1 MPVPPVPGC
10 SPQSTAIITWCYAVT
25 MLRYARIS
33 PHYAGVSTIL
43 RAIALVYHHTAL
55 RSCIS
60 TLRAIAHAHPPHCAA
75 RVSPHYALSR
85 MRIHHTALLVYHHTT
100 LRLCIT
106 PLRCAGVVL
115 IAPAARHMPP
125 AWLLLIPCTSARSTP
140 CAAGTVSAT
149 PPFGPT
155 RSSRNG
161 RPDRRRSQRGRS
173 RAWRGSRRQTTA
185 PAG

>member
-33 PHYAGVSTIL
+33 PYYA
-43 RAIALVYHHTAL
+43 ALVY
-55 RSCIS
+55 
-60 TLRAIAHAHPPHCAA
+60 PPHC
-75 RVSPHYALSR
+75 ALSR

-106 PLRCAGVVL
+106 TLRCSCITTLRCACVVL

-140 CAAGTVSAT
+140 CAAGTASAT

-155 RSSRNG
+155 RNSRNG
-161 RPDRRRSQRGRS
+161 RPDRRRSRQGRS

-185 PAG
+185 PDG

>member
-1 MPVPPVPGC
+1 M
-10 SPQSTAIITWCYAVT
+10 
-25 MLRYARIS
+25 
-33 PHYAGVSTIL
+33 
-43 RAIALVYHHTAL
+43 LVYHHTTLVYPPYYALSRMRIHHTAL

-60 TLRAIAHAHPPHCAA
+60 TLRAIA
-75 RVSPHYALSR
+75 
-85 MRIHHTALLVYHHTT
+85 LVYHHTT
-100 LRLCIT
+100 LRWCIHHTALRLCIT
-106 PLRCAGVVL
+106 TLRCSCITILRCSCIHHTALRLCITTLRYACVVL
-115 IAPAARHMPP
+115 IAPAARVMPP

-149 PPFGPT
+149 RLSWPT